1 MSVFNLR
8 NSTNKLLLNF
18 RAAMKRLSL
27 KCVLH
32 LNLLFYKQDCLFTK
46 NHSDTTLH
54 VYWDG
59 VLRIYNC
66 NNCCKRWYFT
76 FNGAECSGPMP
87 IDGIVYMLTGTKK
100 NLHRHRHIEGH
111 CQNIPKGRVRVG
123 FWVGDCRGERSADA
137 YTGWNSY
144 SRIFVEEIPGPQN

>member
-1 MSVFNLR
+1 M
-8 NSTNKLLLNF
+8 
-18 RAAMKRLSL
+18 
-27 KCVLH
+27 LH
-32 LNLLFYKQDCLFTK
+32 LISRFYKQDCMFTK

-59 VLRIYNC
+59 NLRIHGC

-76 FNGAECSGPMP
+76 FNGVECSGPMP
-87 IDGIVYMLTGTKK
+87 IDGIEYMHLSGTNK

-111 CQNIPKGRVRVG
+111 CQNISKGRVRVG
-123 FWVGDCRGERSADA
+123 FWVGNCRSYGNADA

-144 SRIFVEEIPGPQN
+144 SRIFVEEISGPQI